1 MDLLIE
7 NCDFPKFFVCLPE
20 GTHIE
25 DGYESKWFTP
35 LSNCLSYTWIQRTFG
50 VFLTSLKHLQ
60 ISYVQSGGLTPHFM
74 IFLACVQPNYNWLV
88 VLTILKT
95 LVSWDYYS
103 RYMENTP
110 NVPNHPPDID
120 LDISIVE

>member
-1 MDLLIE
+1 MVHPAVKLPQLYVDTKNFRGFPDLSETPPNFIR
-7 NCDFPKFFVCLPE
+7 
-20 GTHIE
+20 T
-25 DGYESKWFTP
+25 KW
-35 LSNCLSYTWIQRTFG
+35 
-50 VFLTSLKHLQ
+50 
-60 ISYVQSGGLTPHFM
+60 GLTPHFM